1 MQKLTVQYCTPDP
14 KNAMLRLQSS
24 GIVLQDI
31 QFQSDYDFQFTIAS
45 NDLKSI
51 HAIAQKH
58 GDTTTIKSKTL
69 QHLSLSRIVARPV
82 LFFGIVFLLFLTF
95 WFPSRIF
102 FIQIEGNHQIPTA
115 QIMQTLD
122 KCGLRFGSNR
132 KQLRSQVVKDALL
145 HEIPQLQWAG
155 INTNGCVAVVKVL
168 ERNETDQNEITSGV
182 SSIVADHDGVVAAIT
197 VLEGNG
203 LCKPGDAV
211 KAGQVLISGYQ
222 DRGICIRAVQAEGE
236 VYAYTKRAISA
247 VSPAIWFERGAE
259 LAKKTNY
266 FLILGKKR
274 INFHNS
280 SGILGVSCA
289 KIYEQEYIAL
299 PGGFVLPIAIGKET
313 CFYWAEAQTMYA
325 SAESQLSQFAANYLL
340 QVMQAGQILHEDVMV
355 TRSETLYRLDGTYGC
370 HEMIGRSR
378 PEENLPEYEDN

>member
-1 MQKLTVQYCTPDP
+1 MKKLTVQYCTPDP
-14 KNAMLRLQSS
+14 QNAMLRLQSS

-31 QFQSDYDFQFTIAS
+31 QFQSAYDFQFTIAS
-45 NDLKSI
+45 THFKTI
-51 HAIAQKH
+51 HAIAHKY
-58 GDTTTIKSKTL
+58 GDTTKIINKTL
-69 QHLSLSRIVARPV
+69 RHLSLNRILARPV
-82 LFFGIVFLLFLTF
+82 LLFGIVSLLFLTF
-95 WFPSRIF
+95 WVPSRIF
-102 FIQIEGNHQIPTA
+102 FIQIKGNCQISTT
-115 QIMQTLD
+115 QILQTLD

-155 INTNGCVAVVKVL
+155 INTNGCVAVVQVL
-168 ERNETDQNEITSGV
+168 ERNETERSLTSSGV
-182 SSIVADHDGVVAAIT
+182 SSIIAEHDGVVAAVT
-197 VLEGNG
+197 VLEGSS

-236 VYAYTKRAISA
+236 VYAYTKRTISA
-247 VSPAIWFERGAE
+247 VSPVIWLERGAE
-259 LAKKTNY
+259 LTKRTNY

-289 KIYEQEYIAL
+289 KIYEQEYITL
-299 PGGFVLPIAIGKET
+299 PGGFVLPVAIGKET
-313 CFYWAEAQTMYA
+313 FIYHTKTDFEYETAQT
-325 SAESQLSQFAANYLL
+325 QLSQFAANYLL
-340 QVMQAGQILHEDVMV
+340 QIMQAGQILHEDVIV
-355 TRSETLYRLDGTYGC
+355 TRSETLYCLDGTYGC

-378 PEENLPEYEDN
+378 PEENFPEYENN